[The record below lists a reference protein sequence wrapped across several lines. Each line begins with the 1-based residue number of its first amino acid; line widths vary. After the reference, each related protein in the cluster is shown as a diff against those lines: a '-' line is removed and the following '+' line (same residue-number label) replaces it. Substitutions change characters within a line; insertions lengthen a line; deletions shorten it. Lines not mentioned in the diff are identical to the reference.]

1 MNHHP
6 TDGNGIKRRYSS
18 NEKRR
23 NTVSEDSNFMWLV
36 IEKRMKIERRVQCT
50 VPCTVLYTKVSYCN
64 CTVQCSAHY
73 IGCKLNCTVMYIVYI
88 RLYNVHSLV
97 SHTQVHS

>member
-6 TDGNGIKRRYSS
+6 TDGNGTKRRYNI

-50 VPCTVLYTKVSYCN
+50 VPCTVLYTKVLYCN
-64 CTVQCSAHY
+64 CTVQCTAHY
-73 IGCKLNCTVMYIVYI
+73 IGCKLNFTVKCISCTKDYTMYI
-88 RLYNVHSLV
+88 L
-97 SHTQVHS
+97 